1 LIIIDDGYTV
11 TTVREIKEKSVIVEL
26 MNDATIGEVDNLSI
40 PG

>member
-1 LIIIDDGYTV
+1 MIADGYTV

-26 MNDATIGEVDNLSI
+26 MNDATIGEVINLSI